1 MANPDKLEIYVD
13 IRQKILNDIQ
23 NLVKDFM
30 QKTPDKIPILYIDI
44 RSITRED
51 TNPIPKITYKD
62 CTT

>member
-1 MANPDKLEIYVD
+1 MIAYRLDKNID
-13 IRQKILNDIQ
+13 SQKILNDIQ